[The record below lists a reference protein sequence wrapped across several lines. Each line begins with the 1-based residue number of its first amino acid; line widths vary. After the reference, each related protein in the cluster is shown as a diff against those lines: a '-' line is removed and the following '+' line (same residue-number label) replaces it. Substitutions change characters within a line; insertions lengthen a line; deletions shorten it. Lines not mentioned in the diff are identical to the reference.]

1 MNVPGRDTVVG
12 IDVSRWQ
19 GTIDWDAVAPTIS
32 FAFLKS
38 TGGDAGLYRDPS
50 FTRNAAEA
58 SRVGVPWGCY
68 HFASRMA
75 FAASAE
81 ARYFCDQIRG
91 TGWTL
96 PPVLDWEPSPGVNG
110 AQALTWVLAFCAEVE
125 HQLGVRPIIYTGA
138 YVSLDRGDALKA
150 YDLWLAAYTA
160 QPIRCAPWDTWT
172 IWQYTSSGRL
182 PGITANTVD
191 MNLADRS
198 WLARFTGAVTDQ
210 APAPPTEPSEE
221 DDDMANQ
228 PPLIQLASTKPGTV
242 WGAHIGIPDPAQY
255 AVDGLTVRWCS
266 QADVAEYQRE
276 HADGIIRLEDIG
288 EQRDEFFDARTLDGR
303 KRPDGGL
310 TS

>member
-1 MNVPGRDTVVG
+1 VNVPGRDTVVG

-19 GTIDWDAVAPTIS
+19 GTIDWDQVAPTIS

-38 TGGDAGLYRDPS
+38 TGGDGGLYRDPS

-58 SRVGVPWGCY
+58 SRVSVPWGTY

-75 FAASAE
+75 FAAEVE

-110 AQALTWVLAFCAEVE
+110 TQALAWVLAFCAEVE
-125 HQLGVRPIIYTGA
+125 RQLGVRPIIYTGA

-150 YDLWLAAYTA
+150 YDLWLAAYTP

-172 IWQYTSSGRL
+172 IWQYTSSARL

-198 WLARFTGAVTDQ
+198 WLDRFTHPQPDN
-210 APAPPTEPSEE
+210 EE
-221 DDDMANQ
+221 EELMAAIDDIRAEFVNQ
-228 PPLIQLASTKPGTV
+228 DTRTRAALEKQE
-242 WGAHIGIPDPAQY
+242 
-255 AVDGLTVRWCS
+255 
-266 QADVAEYQRE
+266 ADVKEWVTREAERT
-276 HADGIIRLEDIG
+276 
-288 EQRDEFFDARTLDGR
+288 RDELVNLLVNKGVI
-303 KRPDGGL
+303 KG
-310 TS
+310 

>member
-19 GTIDWDAVAPTIS
+19 GTIDWDQVAPTIS

-38 TGGDAGLYRDPS
+38 TGGDGGLYRDPS

-58 SRVGVPWGCY
+58 SRVSVPWGAY

-75 FAASAE
+75 FAAEVE

-110 AQALTWVLAFCAEVE
+110 TQALAWVLAFCAEVE
-125 HQLGVRPIIYTGA
+125 RQLGVRPIIYTGA

-150 YDLWLAAYTA
+150 YDLWLAAYTP

-172 IWQYTSSGRL
+172 IWQYTSSARL

-198 WLARFTGAVTDQ
+198 WLDRFTHPQPDNEEEELMGALDEIRQEFVNQDTRTRAVLQKLDYEQKKFMLDVRDQLGVFVDERTDQ
-210 APAPPTEPSEE
+210 IMTALVE
-221 DDDMANQ
+221 
-228 PPLIQLASTKPGTV
+228 TKTITQDV
-242 WGAHIGIPDPAQY
+242 ADRIRA
-255 AVDGLTVRWCS
+255 GLTPLP
-266 QADVAEYQRE
+266 AID
-276 HADGIIRLEDIG
+276 
-288 EQRDEFFDARTLDGR
+288 LD
-303 KRPDGGL
+303 PPEAAA
-310 TS
+310 

>member
-19 GTIDWDAVAPTIS
+19 GTIDWDQVAPTVS

-38 TGGDAGLYRDPS
+38 SGGDGGLYRDPS

-58 SRVGVPWGCY
+58 SLVGVPWGCY

-75 FAASAE
+75 FDAAVE

-96 PPVLDWEPSPGVNG
+96 PPVLDWEPSPGVDG
-110 AQALTWVLAFCAEVE
+110 TRALSWVLTFCAEVE
-125 HQLGVRPIIYTGA
+125 RNLGVRPIIYTGA

-150 YDLWLAAYTA
+150 YDLWLAAYTP

-198 WLARFTGAVTDQ
+198 WLARFTGANSDHAPTSTD
-210 APAPPTEPSEE
+210 PSEE
-221 DDDMANQ
+221 DDDMA

-242 WGAHIGIPDPAQY
+242 WGAHIGIPDSGVY

-266 QADVAEYQRE
+266 QADLDEYARE
-276 HADGIIRLEDIG
+276 KAAGIIRLEDLG
-288 EQRDEFFDARTLDGR
+288 PQPDEFFDARTLDGR
-303 KRPDGGL
+303 KRPDGNL
-310 TS
+310 QD